1 MIQNIE
7 FDSYGVTNNISQLRN
22 LLGRSDHGIYQRVHR
37 LRQASKL
44 PQAQR
49 VSGPED
55 EVKKCLNQ
63 HGLYKSQLNKWVMNL
78 LMRYHRKS
86 GTNALHWLTSLPT
99 KVKGD

>member
-37 LRQASKL
+37 LRQVGKL

-55 EVKKCLNQ
+55 EVKK
-63 HGLYKSQLNKWVMNL
+63 WVDYHKK
-78 LMRYHRKS
+78 LM
-86 GTNALHWLTSLPT
+86 
-99 KVKGD
+99 KVV